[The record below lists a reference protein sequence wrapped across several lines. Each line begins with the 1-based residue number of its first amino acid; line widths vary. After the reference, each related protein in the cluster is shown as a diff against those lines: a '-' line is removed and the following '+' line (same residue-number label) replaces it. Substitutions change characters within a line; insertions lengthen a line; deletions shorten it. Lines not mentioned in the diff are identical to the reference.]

1 MSKKKSFCPGKSM
14 LGDILRKFSKD
25 QEFDKNLKLFA
36 FLKKIIK
43 ILILII
49 LIKKKKIF
57 LKISL
62 LT

>member
-14 LGDILRKFSKD
+14 LGDILRKICTDK
-25 QEFDKNLKLFA
+25 EFDKNPKLFA

-43 ILILII
+43 ILILIKF
-49 LIKKKKIF
+49 KKLKF

-62 LT
+62 IT

>member
-14 LGDILRKFSKD
+14 LGGILRKFD
-25 QEFDKNLKLFA
+25 TDLEFDKNLKLFA

-43 ILILII
+43 ILILIKF
-49 LIKKKKIF
+49 KKLKF

-62 LT
+62 IT